1 MGSNFSCRIM
11 KTDVGLKIIALVFFL
26 AAGQPVLADE
36 DAGKD
41 AYVDSLMSIVRPM
54 RDRGRLV
61 PAAQEFMDFLDREG
75 FTDGKIIIPDRCPV
89 DSVRALTWYWA
100 GEWYY
105 DSQNYATS
113 LDYALKSMAL
123 LSSKVTS
130 PVLKADCSNLASI
143 VYFRLSD
150 FVNALE
156 YSKMSLSIAREFA
169 DRDRMSY
176 ALNTI
181 AGISLASRQPE
192 EGEKYVLEA
201 IKICE
206 EQHDSVK
213 LSVRLGMA
221 SEIYHAMGRDEE
233 SLEYARRGYDVSMQL
248 GSPDKAAVRLVQMA
262 AASNSLGR
270 LEEAEK
276 CLREAIPVL
285 EQCGNL
291 QSWAIAGNQMGDIML
306 EKGDSAS
313 AACYFEKSLK
323 VFESRGDAYNMSHSH
338 YGLGRALMP
347 ADPSLAANHIMKYTQ
362 IRDSLYNSE
371 MKRGLNEYHA
381 IYGNDRLLEE
391 MDHGRMIRRRLIVM
405 GIALLLIM
413 SGLLCIIFLRMR
425 HARLSLERA
434 MARITELENQ
444 TKEIHED
451 DKPAAG
457 PDSGNEFLHRLTDIA
472 LEVITEGNVDYEL
485 IASRMCISRAHLNR
499 KVKALAGCTTT
510 DFILAIRI
518 SKAKELLRGT
528 SLPVWEVAQR
538 CGFSDNAYFST
549 MFKKTVGCTPVQFRN
564 A

>member
-1 MGSNFSCRIM
+1 MWH
-11 KTDVGLKIIALVFFL
+11 
-26 AAGQPVLADE
+26 ADE
-36 DAGKD
+36 ALRSDGRQRGRKRRPHGALFLCGKEIREPLRRFCRRPRMNRREHERPRLGRRECRTDRLAIAQFRNQQDIGVFAQRAAHGRIKRRKIPPELALMKD
-41 AYVDSLMSIVRPM
+41 AAV
-54 RDRGRLV
+54 LV
-61 PAAQEFMDFLDREG
+61 IEKFHGVFER
-75 FTDGKIIIPDRCPV
+75 
-89 DSVRALTWYWA
+89 
-100 GEWYY
+100 
-105 DSQNYATS
+105 
-113 LDYALKSMAL
+113 
-123 LSSKVTS
+123 
-130 PVLKADCSNLASI
+130 
-143 VYFRLSD
+143 
-150 FVNALE
+150 NA
-156 YSKMSLSIAREFA
+156 
-169 DRDRMSY
+169 
-176 ALNTI
+176 
-181 AGISLASRQPE
+181 
-192 EGEKYVLEA
+192 
-201 IKICE
+201 
-206 EQHDSVK
+206 
-213 LSVRLGMA
+213 
-221 SEIYHAMGRDEE
+221 
-233 SLEYARRGYDVSMQL
+233 
-248 GSPDKAAVRLVQMA
+248 VQMA

-270 LEEAEK
+270 IEEAEK

-538 CGFSDNAYFST
+538 CGFHPKGKLF
-549 MFKKTVGCTPVQFRN
+549 GQTPLIRVKLLSFPARR
-564 A
+564 

>member
-1 MGSNFSCRIM
+1 M
-11 KTDVGLKIIALVFFL
+11 KIDIGFKIISLVLFVS
-26 AAGQPVLADE
+26 AAQPLVAD
-36 DAGKD
+36 DPAGRD
-41 AYVDSLMSIVRPM
+41 EYVDSLMRVIRPM

-61 PAAQEFMDFLDREG
+61 PAAQEFLDFLDNEG
-75 FTDGKIIIPDRCPV
+75 FTDGKIIIPDKCPS

-105 DSQNYATS
+105 DSQDYATS

-130 PVLKADCSNLASI
+130 VVLKADCSNLTSI

-156 YSKMSLSIAREFA
+156 YSKMSLSIARELE
-169 DRDRMSY
+169 DKDRMSY

-192 EGEKYVLEA
+192 EGETYVLEA
-201 IKICE
+201 IRICE

-233 SLEYARRGYDVSMQL
+233 SLEYAKRGYDVSMQL

-262 AASNSLGR
+262 AASKALGR
-270 LEEAEK
+270 SDEAEK
-276 CLREAIPVL
+276 CLRDAMPVL
-285 EQCGNL
+285 EKCGNF
-291 QSWAIAGNQMGDIML
+291 QSWAIAGNQMGDILL
-306 EKGDSAS
+306 ERGDSAS
-313 AACYFEKSLK
+313 AALCFEKSLK
-323 VFESRGDAYNMSHSH
+323 VFVSKGDAYNMSHSH

-347 ADPSLAANHIMKYTQ
+347 SDPSLAANHIMKYTQ
-362 IRDSLYNSE
+362 IRDSLYKSE

-381 IYGNDRLLEE
+381 IYGNDRLQEA
-391 MDHGRMIRRRLIVM
+391 MDHDRVLRRRLIVLGVAM
-405 GIALLLIM
+405 LLILL
-413 SGLLCIIFLRMR
+413 GLLCFIFLRMKY
-425 HARLSLERA
+425 ARLSLERA
-434 MARITELENQ
+434 MARIAELESQ
-444 TKEIHED
+444 TKEIHEEN
-451 DKPAAG
+451 KNVFG
-457 PDSGNEFLHRLTDIA
+457 PGSGNEFLHRLTEIV
-472 LEVITEGNVDYEL
+472 LEVIPEGNVDYEL

-518 SKAKELLRGT
+518 SRAKELLRGT
-528 SLPVWEVAQR
+528 SIPVWEVAQK
-538 CGFSDNAYFST
+538 CGFSDNTYFST
-549 MFKKTVGCTPVQFRN
+549 LFKKTVGCTPVQFRN
-564 A
+564 N

>member
-1 MGSNFSCRIM
+1 M
-11 KTDVGLKIIALVFFL
+11 KIDIGFKIISLVFFV
-26 AAGQPVLADE
+26 AAAQPLVADDPVGRDE
-36 DAGKD
+36 
-41 AYVDSLMSIVRPM
+41 YVDSLMRVVRPM

-61 PAAQEFMDFLDREG
+61 PAAQEFLDFLDNEG
-75 FTDGKIIIPDRCPV
+75 FTDGKIIIPDKCPS

-105 DSQNYATS
+105 DSQDYATS

-130 PVLKADCSNLASI
+130 AVLKADCSNLISI

-156 YSKMSLSIAREFA
+156 YSKMSLSIARELE
-169 DRDRMSY
+169 DKDRMSY

-181 AGISLASRQPE
+181 AGISLASGQPE

-233 SLEYARRGYDVSMQL
+233 SLEYAKRGYDVSMQL

-262 AASNSLGR
+262 AASKTLGR
-270 LEEAEK
+270 SDEAEK
-276 CLREAIPVL
+276 CLREAMPVL
-285 EQCGNL
+285 EKCGNF
-291 QSWAIAGNQMGDIML
+291 QSWAIAGNQMGDILL
-306 EKGDSAS
+306 ERGDSAS
-313 AACYFEKSLK
+313 AALCFEKSLK
-323 VFESRGDAYNMSHSH
+323 VFVSKGDAYNMSHSH

-347 ADPSLAANHIMKYTQ
+347 SDPSLAANHIMKYTQ
-362 IRDSLYNSE
+362 IRDSLYKSE

-381 IYGNDRLLEE
+381 IYGNDRLQEA
-391 MDHGRMIRRRLIVM
+391 MDHDRVLRRRLIVLGVAM
-405 GIALLLIM
+405 LLIL
-413 SGLLCIIFLRMR
+413 SGLLCFIFLRMR

-434 MARITELENQ
+434 MARIAELENQ
-444 TKEIHED
+444 TKEIHEEN
-451 DKPAAG
+451 KNVSG
-457 PDSGNEFLHRLTDIA
+457 PESGNEFLHRLTEIV
-472 LEVITEGNVDYEL
+472 LEVIPEGNVDYEL

-528 SLPVWEVAQR
+528 SLPVWEVAQK

-549 MFKKTVGCTPVQFRN
+549 LFKKTVGCTPVQFRN
-564 A
+564 N